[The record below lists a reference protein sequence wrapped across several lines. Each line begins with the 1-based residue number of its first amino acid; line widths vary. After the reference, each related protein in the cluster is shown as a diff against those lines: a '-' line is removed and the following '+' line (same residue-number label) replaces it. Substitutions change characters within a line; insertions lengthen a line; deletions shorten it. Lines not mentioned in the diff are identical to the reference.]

1 MMANLIYSG
10 IMSLD
15 GYVVDANGNFEWA
28 APDEEVHAFVND
40 LEREIGTYLYGR
52 RMYDVMSVWQSWD
65 TTDEPA
71 VVSDYAEI
79 WRAADKVVFSG
90 TLDVAPTP
98 KTTLVDTL
106 DPASIRA
113 LKSSAEKNLSIGG
126 PTLAAAAI
134 TAGLVD
140 EFHLLIHPVAVGGGT
155 PFLPAG
161 AHLQLELVDERRFES
176 GVVHLHYRDI
186 GVSDTEATT

>member
-15 GYVVDANGNFEWA
+15 GYVVDATGSFEWA

-90 TLDVAPTP
+90 SLDVAPTP
-98 KTTLVDTL
+98 KTTLVDTF
-106 DPASIRA
+106 DPASILT

-134 TAGLVD
+134 T
-140 EFHLLIHPVAVGGGT
+140 
-155 PFLPAG
+155 FLSI
-161 AHLQLELVDERRFES
+161 R
-176 GVVHLHYRDI
+176 
-186 GVSDTEATT
+186 

>member
-15 GYVVDANGNFEWA
+15 GYVVDATGSFEWA

-40 LEREIGTYLYGR
+40 LEREIGTYFYGR

-90 TLDVAPTP
+90 SLDVAPTP
-98 KTTLVDTL
+98 KTTLVDTF
-106 DPASIRA
+106 DPASILA

-161 AHLQLELVDERRFES
+161 AHLRLELVDERRFES
-176 GVVHLHYRDI
+176 GVVHLHYCDV
-186 GVSDTEATT
+186 GVKDTEATT